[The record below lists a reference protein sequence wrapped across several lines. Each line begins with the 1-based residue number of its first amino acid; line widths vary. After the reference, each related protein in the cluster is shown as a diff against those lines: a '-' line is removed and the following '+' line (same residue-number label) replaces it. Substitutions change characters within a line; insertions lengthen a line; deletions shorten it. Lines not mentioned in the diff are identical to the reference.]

1 MKKHKY
7 LLASLFIPLLTLSS
21 CANYRASSL
30 SSLSSEPM
38 LYNTADE
45 QEVVVLAKA
54 YNKADCK
61 RYLDRNVIS
70 KGYQPVQIFIQNN
83 SDKNYH
89 FSPDR
94 ISMPYATSD
103 EVAEKVHTSTVA
115 RVTAYG
121 VASFFVFPLIIPA
134 IVDGLKSS
142 EANASLDN
150 DFAAKTAR
158 DQVIYKHSHFNK
170 LIFVPVSSYQPYFN
184 ITLVDDASQVKTL
197 QVKAS

>member
-1 MKKHKY
+1 MKKY
-7 LLASLFIPLLTLSS
+7 RYLSALLPFCLLALSS

-30 SSLSSEPM
+30 NTLSSEVV
-38 LYNTADE
+38 LYNTSEE

-70 KGYQPVQIFIQNN
+70 KGYQPVQIYIQNN

-94 ISMPYATSD
+94 ISMACANSD
-103 EVAEKVHTSTVA
+103 EVAETVHTSTIG

-121 VASFFVFPLIIPA
+121 VGSFFIFPLIIPA

-142 EANASLDN
+142 EANTSLN
-150 DFAAKTAR
+150 YDFSAKTAR

-184 ITLVDDASQVKTL
+184 ITLIDDTSQVKIL
-197 QVKAS
+197 QVKAI